1 MVRVRSLFDRLF
13 RHWWQVLAPISLI
26 FLGYPI
32 RVTFETG
39 PLVPSSLITIGGA
52 VLFAAAFLVL
62 MCGVRPTRLVT
73 GTISAGGRWL
83 RRGLIIGLVLL
94 LILLVQLTGSAW
106 LSLFFHLGMAIGVML
121 PGREAYPGLVVTA
134 VVILILGWPYGLS
147 FLGLPTGILGLW
159 ASATVG
165 QTATVAEL
173 TAARRRLADL
183 AVAEERLRFARDL
196 HDLLG
201 HSLSLISLKTE
212 LGERLIDTDPARAR
226 TEIHDAH
233 EVARRSLRE
242 VREAVAGY
250 RQPTL
255 SSELEGAAEMLE
267 SAGVE
272 ARIDDRLA
280 GETVP
285 HAVVLAWAVRE
296 AVTNVVR
303 HSGAKTCAID
313 LGRDDDAICLTI
325 SDDGRGGPAPEFNG
339 PPPGPP
345 DPATRDLGWP
355 DPSTRGSGLTGLA
368 ERVRQ
373 VAGATLTTENLEPGF
388 RLRVCVPAEIRGA

>member
-1 MVRVRSLFDRLF
+1 MDGVRGLFDRIF
-13 RHWWQVLAPISLI
+13 QHWWQVLAPIGLI
-26 FLGYPI
+26 FLGHPI
-32 RVTFETG
+32 RAAVQTG
-39 PLVPSSLITIGGA
+39 PWAPPSLLSYGGA
-52 VLFAAAFLVL
+52 LVFAVAFLGL
-62 MCGVRPTRLVT
+62 MCWVRPARLVT
-73 GTISAGGRWL
+73 GPPSVGGGWL

-94 LILLVQLTGSAW
+94 LILLVQVAGSNW
-106 LSLFFHLGMAIGVML
+106 LSLFFHVGVAMGVML
-121 PGREAYPGLVVTA
+121 PAREAYPGLVLLA
-134 VVILILGWPYGLS
+134 LVILILGWPYGLG
-147 FLGLPTGILGLW
+147 FIGLPAGVLGLW
-159 ASATVG
+159 AAATVG

-173 TAARRRLADL
+173 TTARRRLADL

-212 LGERLIDTDPARAR
+212 LGERLIEADPVRAR

-255 SSELEGAAEMLE
+255 SSELDGAAEMLE

-272 ARIDDRLA
+272 TRIDDRLGGA
-280 GETVP
+280 AVP
-285 HAVVLAWAVRE
+285 HGVVLAWAVRE

-303 HSGAKTCAID
+303 HSGARTCAID
-313 LGRDDDAICLTI
+313 LRRDDETICLI
-325 SDDGRGGPAPEFNG
+325 VSDDGRGGPAPELTGTAANS
-339 PPPGPP
+339 PGPV
-345 DPATRDLGWP
+345 RDLGWP
-355 DPSTRGSGLTGLA
+355 DPGTRGSGLTGLA

-373 VAGATLTTENLEPGF
+373 VTGASLTTENLEPGF
-388 RLRVCVPAEIRGA
+388 RLRVCVPAETRGAP